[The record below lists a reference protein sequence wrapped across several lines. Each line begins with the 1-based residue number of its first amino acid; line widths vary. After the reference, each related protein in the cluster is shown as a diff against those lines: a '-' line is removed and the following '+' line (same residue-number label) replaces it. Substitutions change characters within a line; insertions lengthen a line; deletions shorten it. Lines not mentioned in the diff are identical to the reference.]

1 MSPNE
6 APPEDEPETRHPTVV
21 MWALLVCAF
30 LAMLDGSVI
39 VTILPKIVDQ
49 VGGSDSWYLWL
60 VTAYLL
66 ASSISV
72 PIYGRFSDLYG
83 RRRLLLLGL
92 GLFLVGSLACGFAG
106 SMAFLIA
113 ARTVQGLGAGA
124 LLTLS
129 MAAIREVFPT
139 GKSTVLLRIQSIIAA
154 LMLIGMVGGPL
165 LGGVL
170 ADGIG
175 WRWAFFINLP
185 FAGAAFVALTLLYPR
200 IRQARTVTGRLD
212 VAGIALLSTGLS
224 LVLIGLSLKGQS
236 TGGRTLEWTDPVVAG
251 CLVLGALL
259 LAALVPVERRAGT
272 PILPLYLLR
281 GRSFSALLVGGFF
294 FQLAVMPI
302 GIIVPLYFQHVRG
315 YSASTSAF
323 LVLPLLVG
331 MALSSRLT
339 ALVILGTGRTKPVL
353 LAGAALLTT
362 GSAAFAFLD
371 GGTSPWLTSVWLLLA
386 GVGTGPA
393 MGGLTIATQNSV
405 PRSDMGTGTAG
416 ATLTKQLG
424 GVLGL
429 TLAQSLANHYTHNSA
444 INTEAASS
452 TILWISGTAGLLAV
466 ASIAMM
472 HDVFVERPGKP
483 LPGTPAAAAT
493 PTAPEAASA
502 PIGSAEK

>member
-1 MSPNE
+1 MSPNDE
-6 APPEDEPETRHPTVV
+6 APDDDLVTRRPTVV
-21 MWALLVCAF
+21 MWALLACAF

-72 PIYGRFSDLYG
+72 PIYGRFSDLHG
-83 RRRLLLLGL
+83 RRPLLLIGL
-92 GLFLVGSLACGFAG
+92 SIFLIGSLACGLAG
-106 SMAFLIA
+106 SMGFLIA
-113 ARTVQGLGAGA
+113 ARALQGLGAGA

-139 GKSTVLLRIQSIIAA
+139 GRSNELLRIQSVIAA

-170 ADGIG
+170 ADHVG

-185 FAGAAFVALTLLYPR
+185 LGGAAFVALAILYPR
-200 IRQARTVTGRLD
+200 RRQSAPVSGRLD
-212 VAGIALLSTGLS
+212 VAGIVLLTTGLS
-224 LVLIGLSLKGQS
+224 LVLIGLSLKGQH
-236 TGGRTLEWTDPVVAG
+236 TGGQPLAWTDPAVAG
-251 CLVLGALL
+251 SLLLGLFL
-259 LAALVPVERRAGT
+259 LAALVPVERRAVT
-272 PILPLYLLR
+272 PILPLGLLR
-281 GRSFSALLVGGFF
+281 RRSFAALLVGGFF
-294 FQLAVMPI
+294 FQLAVMPV

-315 YSASTSAF
+315 YSASVSGF
-323 LVLPLLVG
+323 LLLPLLVG
-331 MALSSRLT
+331 MAVSSRLT

-353 LAGAALLTT
+353 LAGATLLTA
-362 GSAAFAFLD
+362 GSVAFLFLD
-371 GGTSPWLTSVWLLLA
+371 TGTSPLLTSVWLLLA

-405 PRSDMGTGTAG
+405 PRGDIGTGTAG

-424 GVLGL
+424 GVVGL
-429 TLAQSLANHYTHNSA
+429 TLAQSVTNHYTETTA
-444 INTEAASS
+444 INADAAGS
-452 TILWISGTAGLLAV
+452 TIGWISGIAGFLAL

-472 HDVFVERPGKP
+472 HDVLVERPGKP
-483 LPGTPAAAAT
+483 LPGEVPA
-493 PTAPEAASA
+493 
-502 PIGSAEK
+502 GRKG